1 MHKRNPPSTPR
12 REPRVKTTFRL
23 SLAILAAL
31 DAERDRLNADPS
43 RIAPVTRTDVA
54 ALAIREGLAALRR
67 KGGSR

>member
-31 DAERDRLNADPS
+31 DAAEVKQ
-43 RIAPVTRTDVA
+43 VTITKV
-54 ALAIREGLAALRR
+54 
-67 KGGSR
+67 KG